1 MMALIGIVENR
12 NTKNKMIKTTEAD
25 KTASLELKRRNEELE
40 EELRKSRAREEQ
52 IQRQLH
58 AVWERLRVAEEAEE
72 RLCTQL
78 GDLEAEGVHQARQYH
93 ARIVSLMEQLSHT
106 NSLLNNNN
114 INASSISVPLS
125 L

>member
-1 MMALIGIVENR
+1 MLALIGIVENR
-12 NTKNKMIKTTEAD
+12 NTKNKKTKTTEAAE
-25 KTASLELKRRNEELE
+25 TASLELKRRNDELE
-40 EELRKSRAREEQ
+40 EELRKSKEREEQ

-106 NSLLNNNN
+106 NSLLNNN
-114 INASSISVPLS
+114 IKASSISVPLS
-125 L
+125 S